1 MKKVFM
7 IFSLLL
13 LTVTLVMSQTVQIS
27 GTVTGQD
34 DGLPIPGVSVSVKG
48 TTLGTLT
55 GADGKYSLTVPPKR
69 LLLRSALSG

>member
-48 TTLGTLT
+48 TTQGTLT
-55 GADGKYSLTVPPKR
+55 GADGK
-69 LLLRSALSG
+69 